1 MKLSR
6 CSGGK
11 SQQHVED
18 RIGGGSLGLPP
29 DPVLHPGKPLRG
41 LMDVIAVGD
50 VDDCLDQLFETFVP
64 GGDHQGNRRFLV
76 ASRYADFGA
85 RFIDVVHPIAFPYR
99 RHRQAISDPATPR
112 SACGS
117 QALAVNKL

>member
-11 SQQHVED
+11 SQQHVEN

-29 DPVLHPGKPLRG
+29 DLVLHPGKPLRG

-50 VDDCLDQLFETFVP
+50 VDDGLDQLFETFVP

-76 ASRYADFGA
+76 ASRHADFGA
-85 RFIDVVHPIAFPYR
+85 RLIDLVHPIAYPSGVLAAFPK
-99 RHRQAISDPATPR
+99 PAVRP
-112 SACGS
+112 
-117 QALAVNKL
+117 

>member
-11 SQQHVED
+11 SQNVED

-29 DPVLHPGKPLRG
+29 DPVLYPGKPLRG

-50 VDDCLDQLFETFVP
+50 IDDGLDQLLKTLVS
-64 GGDHQGNRRFLV
+64 GCDHQGNRRFLV
-76 ASRYADFGA
+76 ASRHADFGA
-85 RFIDVVHPIAFPYR
+85 RLIDLVHPIAFPNR
-99 RHRQAISDPATPR
+99 RNRQFIPDPATPR
-112 SACGS
+112 SGADH
-117 QALAVNKL
+117 KD